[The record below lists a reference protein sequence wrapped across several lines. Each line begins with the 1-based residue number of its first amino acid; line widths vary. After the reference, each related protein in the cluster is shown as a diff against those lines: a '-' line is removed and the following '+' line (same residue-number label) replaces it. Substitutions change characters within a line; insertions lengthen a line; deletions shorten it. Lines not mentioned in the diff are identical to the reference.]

1 MPGMSFM
8 ERAKQAAEQARQAA
22 ERGAKS
28 AGETAHSVAD
38 RARAEAPGAAERAK
52 AVAGRAKNSLVTA
65 VERIDPRLLADIV
78 IKATA
83 LQEKTNRA
91 LRDKESAYRIAEITI
106 TATIPPQIGF
116 SIARIGDIE
125 PVAED
130 APIVDS
136 TTLIAEGG
144 VSTVEETDLELDAP
158 A

>member
-1 MPGMSFM
+1 MSFM

-28 AGETAHSVAD
+28 AGETAHSVAE
-38 RARAEAPGAAERAK
+38 RARAEAPGAAERAR

-83 LQEKTNRA
+83 LQERTNRA

-116 SIARIGDIE
+116 SIARIGDID
-125 PVAED
+125 PVVD
-130 APIVDS
+130 AGPILDS
-136 TTLIAEGG
+136 TTLIADGA
-144 VSTVEETDLELDAP
+144 VAMAEEQDLEQDAP